1 MGLLTKGFI
10 VFLAVA
16 FEQSRLALFQ
26 SAAISA
32 DTISSIAG
40 LGWVHNFGPFKT
52 AQGIEE
58 FQLELHV
65 QAILN
70 YTLKDEIIQKVIEL
84 LSQVSGM
91 QKIKPDTALVETVSK
106 LIIPGIV
113 DLKTIQ
119 KQLVSTSK
127 YSHATRQHENTY
139 NCVIQIEDI
148 GVHVFE
154 ALLADLTQNIKGLNL
169 AWTAEEIKTDVQK
182 LSAIISFGQDARL
195 MIADLLQQVKG
206 HENILDSVTSGI
218 IPSTLLPLLQEAPCY
233 AEGEL
238 EQVAISNCEK
248 LINGVHCD
256 ITVKIFT
263 AITEYQLY
271 MPIR

>member
-1 MGLLTKGFI
+1 MSALLSCHGSLNQRFL

-91 QKIKPDTALVETVSK
+91 PKIKPDTALVET
-106 LIIPGIV
+106 
-113 DLKTIQ
+113 
-119 KQLVSTSK
+119 
-127 YSHATRQHENTY
+127 TRQHENTY

-206 HENILDSVTSGI
+206 HVNILDSVTSGI
-218 IPSTLLPLLQEAPCY
+218 IPSTLQPLLQEAHCY

>member
-1 MGLLTKGFI
+1 M
-10 VFLAVA
+10 
-16 FEQSRLALFQ
+16 
-26 SAAISA
+26 
-32 DTISSIAG
+32 
-40 LGWVHNFGPFKT
+40 
-52 AQGIEE
+52 
-58 FQLELHV
+58 HV

-91 QKIKPDTALVETVSK
+91 QKIKPDTAFVETVSK

-127 YSHATRQHENTY
+127 YSHATRQHENIY

-169 AWTAEEIKTDVQK
+169 AWTAKEIKTDVQK

-206 HENILDSVTSGI
+206 HVNILDSVTSGI
-218 IPSTLLPLLQEAPCY
+218 IPSTLQPLLQEAPCY

-238 EQVAISNCEK
+238 EQVATVIQ
-248 LINGVHCD
+248 
-256 ITVKIFT
+256 TVKN
-263 AITEYQLY
+263 
-271 MPIR
+271 

>member
-1 MGLLTKGFI
+1 MVLRRHAHQGAEK
-10 VFLAVA
+10 
-16 FEQSRLALFQ
+16 E
-26 SAAISA
+26 
-32 DTISSIAG
+32 AG
-40 LGWVHNFGPFKT
+40 LSDHARHQLGGEVHSHQGP
-52 AQGIEE
+52 AE
-58 FQLELHV
+58 
-65 QAILN
+65 
-70 YTLKDEIIQKVIEL
+70 
-84 LSQVSGM
+84 
-91 QKIKPDTALVETVSK
+91 PDTALVETVSK
-106 LIIPGIV
+106 LIIPSIV

-119 KQLVSTSK
+119 KQLVLTSK